1 MNSLKPVRLIPN
13 DFLKVIAH
21 WSYFLFEDRC
31 WGMIDCHLN
40 FLCFLAIL
48 TVLCN

>member
-21 WSYFLFEDRC
+21 WSYFMFEDQSR
-31 WGMIDCHLN
+31 GMIDCHLLFFGYFN
-40 FLCFLAIL
+40 SF
-48 TVLCN
+48 V